1 MTGAD
6 LLAWQGVVI
15 FVVVLIAGAVFL
27 VVFLR
32 HRREVT
38 VAQAALTRDDA
49 YRLLAEQTSAEVAR
63 LAGEVADLRRSMS
76 EVERLMRAVD

>member
-15 FVVVLIAGAVFL
+15 FVVVLIAAGVALAVL
-27 VVFLR
+27 LR
-32 HRREVT
+32 HRRAVA

-49 YRLLAEQTSAEVAR
+49 YRRLAEQTAAEVAR
-63 LAGEVADLRRSMS
+63 LASEVAELRRSMS